1 MTVFYD
7 FHFSQIRHQLPTLFC
22 TALHIFYCINLNPSQ
37 SMDPISVGPFNIQ
50 SARPLLQ
57 NLKDTLNMLK
67 NEISGQM
74 GEQRG
79 FLVESPSNMCM

>member
-1 MTVFYD
+1 
-7 FHFSQIRHQLPTLFC
+7 
-22 TALHIFYCINLNPSQ
+22 
-37 SMDPISVGPFNIQ
+37 MDPISVGLFNIQ
-50 SARPLLQ
+50 SVRPLLQ